1 MMMAVAA
8 TCEHNRLKWLRV
20 VQVWQDLAR
29 VNSER
34 RWLNDHAL
42 VPIRIGLPDTIP
54 SPRPKRLQP
63 GVAASVI
70 AQDN

>member
-1 MMMAVAA
+1 
-8 TCEHNRLKWLRV
+8 
-20 VQVWQDLAR
+20 
-29 VNSER
+29 
-34 RWLNDHAL
+34 